1 MMNNPMA
8 QIMNAIQNGMNPNQI
23 AMQLARQNP
32 AVQQAMQ
39 FMNGKTPQQI
49 QHEAQQMAAQHGVNL
64 SQLAQQLG
72 VQLPK

>member
-8 QIMNAIQNGMNPNQI
+8 QIMNAIQRGMNPNQI
-23 AMQLARQNP
+23 AMQLAQQNP

-49 QHEAQQMAAQHGVNL
+49 QREVQQMAAQNGVNL
-64 SQLAQQLG
+64 TQLAQQLG

>member
-8 QIMNAIQNGMNPNQI
+8 QIMNAIQRGISPNQI
-23 AMQLARQNP
+23 AMRLARQDP
-32 AVQQAMQ
+32 AIQQAMQ

-49 QHEAQQMAAQHGVNL
+49 QREVQQMAAQQGFDLN
-64 SQLAQQLG
+64 QIAQQLG